1 MSPLFHLFISK
12 INLVFEL
19 GKAFIGTVVWDS
31 DDGRVSSA
39 LLGFF
44 PKLQTFQTLKL
55 LKPDQ
60 NDKTGPEIQLTAAHT
75 TSLTK
80 ELYLIFVAVEQAS
93 TFKPYKKFA
102 ASLLPLRSAK
112 IPQLFAVFFA
122 DRKKHR

>member
-44 PKLQTFQTLKL
+44 PKLQTFR
-55 LKPDQ
+55 DQ
-60 NDKTGPEIQLTAAHT
+60 DDLVPPG
-75 TSLTK
+75 
-80 ELYLIFVAVEQAS
+80 
-93 TFKPYKKFA
+93 
-102 ASLLPLRSAK
+102 
-112 IPQLFAVFFA
+112 
-122 DRKKHR
+122 